1 LFAAFEKAIH
11 GADGP
16 TGIMRVEHKKI
27 NSVVFMLRDALERR
41 ARNAFLGHADTL
53 NIMIAQHNQVEEDIF
68 YPMIDRM
75 FSSQKHDIIEA
86 MRKIAE
92 PPTADQAT

>member
-1 LFAAFEKAIH
+1 
-11 GADGP
+11 
-16 TGIMRVEHKKI
+16 
-27 NSVVFMLRDALERR
+27 
-41 ARNAFLGHADTL
+41 
-53 NIMIAQHNQVEEDIF
+53 
-68 YPMIDRM
+68 MIDRM